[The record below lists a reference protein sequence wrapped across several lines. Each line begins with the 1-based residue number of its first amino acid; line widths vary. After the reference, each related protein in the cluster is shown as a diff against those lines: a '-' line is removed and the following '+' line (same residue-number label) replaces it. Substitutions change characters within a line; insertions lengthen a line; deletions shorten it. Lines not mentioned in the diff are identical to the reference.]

1 MIKFARRV
9 QPHVTLDNVDVTG
22 EIKDHLKAFS
32 FTDNISGEA
41 DSVSLTLADRDGK
54 WRGSQRPKQGS
65 QLKCSFGISTGWDDM
80 KVVSRSIG
88 LFEIDRIRIGGPPKE
103 ISFDALSIPQSSSL
117 SKAQKTKGWEKAN
130 LKKVAGDIARANDM
144 KLYFS
149 AADNPQ
155 YDRVDQEGQTDLSFL
170 MKLCTEASMTLKI
183 ADRKLIIMDE
193 RKLEEAQEK
202 LVINEKDKAIKDY
215 SGDSSITGL
224 YRSCSVRWTDPKTKK
239 SKRYT
244 FTPTK
249 RPQSNR
255 ILYVNEEIKSESAAK
270 KLAMAKLREANKEA
284 VTFSLKLAGF
294 INIHSGETIRLTGFD
309 SFDGK
314 YIATTVSATLVGG
327 TETSISLRKVLE
339 GY

>member
-22 EIKDHLKAFS
+22 EIKDHLKAFT

-41 DSVSLTLADRDGK
+41 DSVSITLADRGGK
-54 WRGSQRPKQGS
+54 WRGDQRPKQGS
-65 QLKCSFGISTGWDDM
+65 QLKCSFGISTGWDDT
-80 KVVSRSIG
+80 KVVSRYIG

-103 ISFDALSIPQSSSL
+103 LSLDALSIPQSSSL

-130 LKKVAGDIARANDM
+130 LKKIAGDIAKTNGMR
-144 KLYFS
+144 LYYS

-170 MKLCTEASMTLKI
+170 MKLCTDAGMALKV
-183 ADRKLIIMDE
+183 ADQKIIIIDE
-193 RKLEEAQEK
+193 RKLEEAREK
-202 LVINEKDKAIKDY
+202 LIISEKDKAIKDY
-215 SGDSSITGL
+215 SGESAITGL

-244 FTPTK
+244 FTPAK
-249 RPQSNR
+249 RPQTSR
-255 ILYVNEEIKSESAAK
+255 ILYVTEEINSESAAK

-284 VTFSLKLAGF
+284 VTFSIRLAGF
-294 INIHSGETIRLTGFD
+294 LNIRAGETVRLDDFD

-314 YIATTVSATLVGG
+314 YIVTTVNATLVGG
-327 TETSISLRKVLE
+327 TETSLSLRKVLE